1 MAQTRQVIRQA
12 SNPGEH
18 KKRINGNRIVAHPC
32 ARLMIVQ
39 TLGPRDRLVKHQ
51 LIWGCSLKKH
61 GFKVNMRK
69 NLVREFK

>member
-51 LIWGCSLKKH
+51 LSGRVFLEKTWI
-61 GFKVNMRK
+61 
-69 NLVREFK
+69 